1 MTRCVASILTQL
13 QDSMYDNCFFFHIWC
28 GAHQLDL
35 VMEHIMNK
43 VVKECFFLVMTGFIM
58 HLT

>member
-1 MTRCVASILTQL
+1 MHEGFS
-13 QDSMYDNCFFFHIWC
+13 FFHIWC
-28 GAHQLDL
+28 GMHQLDL

-43 VVKECFFLVMTGFIM
+43 VVKKRFFLVMTSFIT